1 MAGPWLRGF
10 PRLCFRYP
18 IATVTTESSGGTVR
32 CSRNE
37 NSTAKEEFSMTETI
51 STQIELAS
59 RPQGMPVPE
68 NFRTVRME
76 LPGLAEDEV
85 RVANEFLS
93 VDPYMRGRMSGAK
106 SYVEPFQVGEALT
119 GGAVGTV
126 TDSRSDDLPVGTLV
140 TSNHG
145 WCDIAQGP
153 AGEFSVRRDVEGAPR
168 SVHLG
173 MLGMTGMTAY
183 VGLSEIAGVNEGDT
197 VFVSGAAGA
206 VGTAVGQIARLLGAQ
221 RVIGSAGSDEKTA
234 LLKEKYGFDAA
245 LNYKSGSLR
254 QQLGHAAP
262 EGIDVFFDNV
272 GGDHLQAALD
282 VLKRY
287 GRVALCGAIS
297 QYNNETPQPGPDNL
311 EQIVKKS
318 LQLQGFIVADYLSHA
333 EEFHD
338 RMSEWYA
345 EDRIVHDETVVDGLA
360 NAPEAFISLLQ
371 GGNIGKMVVKV

>member
-1 MAGPWLRGF
+1 
-10 PRLCFRYP
+10 
-18 IATVTTESSGGTVR
+18 
-32 CSRNE
+32 
-37 NSTAKEEFSMTETI
+37 MTETI

-68 NFRTVRME
+68 NFRTVRVE
-76 LPGLAEDEV
+76 LPGLAEGEV

-153 AGEFSVRRDVEGAPR
+153 AGEFSARRDVEGAPR

-318 LQLQGFIVADYLSHA
+318 LRLQGFIVADYLSHA